1 MSAGEIGGF
10 PDARAGL
17 RENHEGTT
25 DAGGRA
31 VRVRDLMTKD
41 VITISPEASLK
52 DLAGILAE
60 RGISGLPVVDGEG
73 QLVGVVSEA
82 DVLLKEAGPDK
93 RSGGFWGWLLAGGPQ
108 ADAKLAART
117 VGDAMTSPALSI
129 EAGQA
134 VHEAVNR
141 LPVVEDG
148 KLVGIVTRA
157 DLVRA
162 FTRTDAEIV
171 HEIRN
176 ELILRT
182 LWIPADRVRVTASG
196 GNVSLV
202 GRVETKTDAEL
213 LPRLVERVPGVVSVT
228 SELTWEYD
236 ERPLERSEPRVERR

>member
-1 MSAGEIGGF
+1 
-10 PDARAGL
+10 
-17 RENHEGTT
+17 
-25 DAGGRA
+25 
-31 VRVRDLMTKD
+31 MTKD
-41 VITISPEASLK
+41 VITIGPEASLK

-73 QLVGVVSEA
+73 QLIGVVSEA

-93 RSGGFWGWLLAGGPQ
+93 RSGGFWGWLLSGGPLT
-108 ADAKLAART
+108 DAKLAART
-117 VGDAMTSPALSI
+117 VGEAMTSPALSI
-129 EAGQA
+129 EASRA
-134 VHEAVNR
+134 VHEAARMMTEYAVNR

-162 FTRTDAEIV
+162 FTRTDAEILD
-171 HEIRN
+171 EIRN

-182 LWIPADRVRVTASG
+182 LWIRPERVKVTASV
-196 GNVSLV
+196 GNVSLA

-236 ERPLERSEPRVERR
+236 ERPLQRSEPREERR